1 MNKTKII
8 LNLILLLYSYLL
20 FSQNINYDS
29 YSSLQNKCNNIFKNI
44 DGCLGIVELKSN
56 KIITTV
62 NKKLLIENRF
72 KPGSIVKI
80 ITAIAAINSGKVDI
94 LEEFNCTGNA
104 NFDNESYKCWLPKGH
119 SKVNLIKAI
128 SLSCNLYFLN
138 IASKLTIDEILST
151 FAEFHFDEKTIFNIS
166 GEATGLFRKNKIDIE
181 KYYLSIGCSENL
193 LVTPLQILQMIT
205 FIANKKLPNTKN
217 IDLNNPK
224 FDPIYKGLR
233 NSVLFGTSKESNYLK
248 LQPAGKTG
256 TISEKYNIKNSA
268 WFIGYAPYYNP
279 EIAIVIFIKNG
290 RGATN
295 AAPIAKKVFKCYYEL
310 FHR

>member
-1 MNKTKII
+1 MNKIKTI
-8 LNLILLLYSYLL
+8 LYLILLLNSCLL
-20 FSQNINYDS
+20 FSQDKNNDS
-29 YSSLQNKCNNIFKNI
+29 YTILQNKCIDIFKNI
-44 DGCLGIVELKSN
+44 DGCLGIVELKNN

-62 NKKLLIENRF
+62 NKSLLIENRF

-80 ITAIAAINSGKVDI
+80 ITAIAAINSGKIDI
-94 LEEFNCTGNA
+94 LEEFNCTGKA
-104 NFDNESYKCWLPKGH
+104 NFDNEKYKCWLPKGH
-119 SKVNLIKAI
+119 SKVNFIKAL
-128 SLSCNLYFLN
+128 SQSCNLYFLN
-138 IASKLTIDEILST
+138 IASKLSIDEILST
-151 FAEFHFDEKTIFNIS
+151 FNEFHFGEKTIFNIP
-166 GEATGLFRKNKIDIE
+166 GENPGLFIKSNINIE
-181 KYYLSIGCSENL
+181 KYYISIGCSENL

-205 FIANKKLPNTKN
+205 FIANKKLPNTKY

-224 FDPIYKGLR
+224 FHPIYKGLR

-248 LQPAGKTG
+248 FQPAGKTG